1 VHLEKVSQT
10 PSSYSLKTLPNLED
24 AHGARIGPETMK
36 KTWQALDERKQVSPT
51 TGHFYLSDNRAKCHC
66 IRLRKM
72 TTYFSNQ
79 CHVYSLTLA
88 VHESGSEG
96 QV

>member
-1 VHLEKVSQT
+1 
-10 PSSYSLKTLPNLED
+10 
-24 AHGARIGPETMK
+24 MK
-36 KTWQALDERKQVSPT
+36 KTWQELEMKGNSSRQPLDTSICQTIVQNV
-51 TGHFYLSDNRAKCHC
+51 FIASDSG
-66 IRLRKM
+66 KM

-88 VHESGSEG
+88 VHESDSEG